1 MPWSWWREIWAFGV
15 DLGVEAVWTCVAL
28 WTARGLLL
36 WVFTEPV
43 GRGEEEIEDQRRLLQ
58 REGFDFVHRHYLR
71 QDRGEE
77 RLVVGRAVDGGLV
90 HEGSDTESD
99 GPPPLISDSSEEE
112 EVARA
117 VRGSSEED
125 LSGEEDL

>member
-1 MPWSWWREIWAFGV
+1 MPWSWLRDIWAFGA
-15 DLGVEAVWTCVAL
+15 DLGVEAAWTFVAL

-58 REGFDFVHRHYLR
+58 REGFDFVHRHYLGH
-71 QDRGEE
+71 DRGEE
-77 RLVVGRAVDGGLV
+77 RLVVGGAVDGGLV

-117 VRGSSEED
+117 VRASFEED